1 MLCTRFRKNKSAKFP
16 PKTGGFRVIRIGIA
30 FAALLLAVSLVVAG
44 SPMAGPAGRALAQAA
59 ASKPAATDTMVKDV
73 VTLDSEINA
82 CKSTISQLQSKSE
95 ALGARIQ
102 ALGPQIAQNQS
113 RLSAKRKALSA
124 RARSMYVNGRYN
136 TLEMLVTS
144 KGVNDFFERKDM
156 LAQVAAK
163 DAQLI
168 GEVKTQAAQ
177 LQASMTELKQSKK
190 EVDQAV
196 AERVCCPAPKDQAG
210 AEATSRQQR
219 LESAR
224 AEKSALIAKAGAQS
238 SAVVAQSN
246 TVESKISQI
255 NPPSS
260 GQTIVTGRPTGNVM
274 IMVASGYSPQEPGLD
289 DHTAS
294 GMKAQHGVVAVDPRV
309 IPLGTR
315 LNVEGYGNCIA
326 GDTGSAIKGN
336 RIDLCFDT
344 LAECNAYGMRKVR
357 VEILNWRANL

>member
-1 MLCTRFRKNKSAKFP
+1 
-16 PKTGGFRVIRIGIA
+16 
-30 FAALLLAVSLVVAG
+30 LAVSLVVAG

-190 EVDQAV
+190 EV
-196 AERVCCPAPKDQAG
+196 DQAG